1 MKKIYYFTNIFPHY
15 RKPIWRSMLESD
27 DFNIKIF
34 YSKDNP
40 EGIKEIRDN
49 ETNKWLKEKR
59 INQIKGFWFLNKI
72 LFWQSSVLKRCL
84 FDSFDVVIV
93 LGDMY
98 LLSNW
103 LIALICKIKRKKV
116 IFWSHGLYGNE
127 GLLKK
132 VFRLVFYKLADYHL
146 VYEKRGKKLL
156 INNGFKEDKIKVI
169 YNSLNYHVQKD
180 LFIDLHNNNK
190 NSNPFKFFGDKN
202 LPVLFFSGR
211 LSKSKKIHLLIE
223 AFKELNLKKQVCN
236 LLIVGEGPVK
246 NDLLIQAKSFVDNRS
261 IFFYGECYNEKIL
274 ASFFF
279 NSICTISPGN
289 IGLTGIH
296 SFSYGTPVI
305 THDNLNN
312 QMPEVESIIDGV
324 NGFFFNEDNINS
336 LVQTINKVLN
346 SNVNYRTQCRNVV
359 DNYYNSNFQMKIL
372 KDILN
377 A

>member
-40 EGIKEIRDN
+40 EGIKEIRDD
-49 ETNKWLKEKR
+49 ETNRWLKEKK
-59 INQIKGFWFLNKI
+59 IYQNKGFWFLNKI

-84 FDSFDVVIV
+84 FDSFDSVIV

-169 YNSLNYHVQKD
+169 YNSLNYQVQKD
-180 LFIDLHNNNK
+180 LYIDLLNNK
-190 NSNPFKFFGDKN
+190 NGNPFKFFGDKN

-236 LLIVGEGPVK
+236 LLIVGEGPEK

-289 IGLTGIH
+289 VGLTGIH

-324 NGFFFNEDNINS
+324 NGFFFIEDNINS
-336 LVQTINKVLN
+336 LVQTINKVLH

-372 KDILN
+372 KEILN